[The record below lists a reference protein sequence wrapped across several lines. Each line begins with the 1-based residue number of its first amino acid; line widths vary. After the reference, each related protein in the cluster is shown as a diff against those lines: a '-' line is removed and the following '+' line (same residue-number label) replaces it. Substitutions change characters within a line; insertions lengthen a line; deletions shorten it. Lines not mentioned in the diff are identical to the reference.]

1 EIDAVNGSSNL
12 IRERFEKIEQKIRGV
27 SERLTEKRARIQ
39 KLKQVVGTNR
49 NYDQQ
54 LEKFNNTLTTLKKV
68 LDECTEAHRQ
78 AELSELI
85 KRNQI
90 SLAMIESTLTEN
102 EVQEGIIKDIQN
114 EIDRMTVQETAYR
127 HLMDMLSPTDGLIAE
142 QIGVFIDSIVD
153 RMNRNINRIW
163 GYNLT
168 VMGCDAGNGDLDYRF
183 PMYAVAKENMI
194 NDVSEGSESQ
204 VDIVNQAFRL
214 VVYKFFRLHGYPLY
228 IDELRSEEH

>member
-1 EIDAVNGSSNL
+1 
-12 IRERFEKIEQKIRGV
+12 
-27 SERLTEKRARIQ
+27 
-39 KLKQVVGTNR
+39 
-49 NYDQQ
+49 
-54 LEKFNNTLTTLKKV
+54 
-68 LDECTEAHRQ
+68 
-78 AELSELI
+78 
-85 KRNQI
+85 
-90 SLAMIESTLTEN
+90 
-102 EVQEGIIKDIQN
+102 
-114 EIDRMTVQETAYR
+114 
-127 HLMDMLSPTDGLIAE
+127 
-142 QIGVFIDSIVD
+142 DSIVD

-228 IDELRSEEH
+228 IDELGSSFDEVHRHNLVPAIKELIEDDLFSQVLIISHYTDGQGSYPNAQQIVLDPSHLSIKVDRNDHVTIS